1 MFISSDGFL
10 GSGVT
15 AADYLIES
23 GMTPDC
29 REELMKS
36 VMRGAMLGR
45 SSFSNHI
52 GIGSRAQALV
62 EDFMTIR
69 EASLIVTGMKTQ
81 SSELQGGKE
90 TTGASTTGRPSLIF

>member
-10 GSGVT
+10 SSGVT
-15 AADYLIES
+15 TADFIES
-23 GMTPDC
+23 GMTPDR

-45 SSFSNHI
+45 SSFSNYV
-52 GIGSRAQALV
+52 GIGSRAHALV

-69 EASLIVTGMKTQ
+69 DQLSIILIDRYV
-81 SSELQGGKE
+81 
-90 TTGASTTGRPSLIF
+90 

>member
-10 GSGVT
+10 SCGVT
-15 AADYLIES
+15 AADFIES
-23 GMTPDC
+23 GTTPDC

-45 SSFSNHI
+45 SSFNNHV
-52 GIGSRAQALV
+52 GIGSRAHALL
-62 EDFMTIR
+62 EDFMKICET
-69 EASLIVTGMKTQ
+69 SQIVTGMKTQ

-90 TTGASTTGRPSLIF
+90 TTGASTTRRPSQ

>member
-10 GSGVT
+10 SSGVT
-15 AADYLIES
+15 AADFIES
-23 GMTPDC
+23 GTTPDC

-45 SSFSNHI
+45 SSFSNHV
-52 GIGSRAQALV
+52 GIGSRAHAFV

-69 EASLIVTGMKTQ
+69 ETSLIVTDAKTQ